1 MSVPQPEI
9 VHDDVLDEEEDALDQ
24 EDMDNAD
31 SDPTTDNVGDPS
43 VEINV
48 EELLQTLEAELP
60 ADLESKVSG
69 ARHRLEEL
77 MESRRARQDLE
88 DFDDYQF

>member
-1 MSVPQPEI
+1 MSVPQPDI
-9 VHDDVLDEEEDALDQ
+9 AHDDVLDEDEDTLEQ

-60 ADLESKVSG
+60 ADVESKVSA

-77 MESRRARQDLE
+77 MESKRARQDLE
-88 DFDDYQF
+88 DFDDYQI

>member
-1 MSVPQPEI
+1 MSVPEAEI
-9 VHDDVLDEEEDALDQ
+9 VNDDTLDEDEALDEEEM
-24 EDMDNAD
+24 ESAD
-31 SDPTTDNVGDPS
+31 SEPATDNVGDPS

-60 ADLESKVSG
+60 ENLEDKTSG
-69 ARHRLEEL
+69 ARHKLEEI
-77 MESRRARQDLE
+77 MESKRAKQDLE

>member
-1 MSVPQPEI
+1 MSVPETEI
-9 VHDDVLDEEEDALDQ
+9 VSGDPLDEDEALDEEEM
-24 EDMDNAD
+24 ENTD
-31 SDPTTDNVGDPS
+31 SEPATDNVGDPS

-60 ADLESKVSG
+60 ENLEDKTGG
-69 ARHRLEEL
+69 ARHKLEEI
-77 MESRRARQDLE
+77 MESKRAKQDLE

>member
-1 MSVPQPEI
+1 MAVPETEL
-9 VHDDVLDEEEDALDQ
+9 VHDDDDDDKFDDEDTEDV
-24 EDMDNAD
+24 EDDEPA
-31 SDPTTDNVGDPS
+31 TDNVGDPS

-60 ADLESKVSG
+60 AGLEDKVVG

-88 DFDDYQF
+88 DFDDYKF